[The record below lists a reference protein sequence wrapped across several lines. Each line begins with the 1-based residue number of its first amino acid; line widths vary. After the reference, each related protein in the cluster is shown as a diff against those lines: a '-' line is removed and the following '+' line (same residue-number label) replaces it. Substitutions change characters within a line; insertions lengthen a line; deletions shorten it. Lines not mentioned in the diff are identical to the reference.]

1 MDEAVLTVRREVIGM
16 PDKKRIALVTG
27 ASSGLGREFARLLAH
42 EAVDELWLVA
52 RREERLRELAVEVVL
67 PCRVFAL
74 DLTQESAL
82 EALSAALSA
91 EPVTVRWLVNAAGFG
106 RIGMA
111 ADIGAATTGRMI
123 ALNCRAA
130 AELTE
135 RVLLYMERG
144 SRVLEI
150 ASCAAFQ
157 PIPYLAAYAATKA
170 FLLRYSR
177 ALAAEV
183 AERGITVTAICP
195 YWIRDTEF
203 IHEAK
208 RTDKAGLFRGFPLA
222 TDQKTVARRSLWAAE
237 HGFTVFTPDLVST
250 LHRIITSLLPHR
262 LMIALSNIWR
272 HLAG

>member
-1 MDEAVLTVRREVIGM
+1 M
-16 PDKKRIALVTG
+16 KRIAVITG
-27 ASSGLGREFARLLAH
+27 ASSGLGREFTRLLAQ

-52 RREERLRELAVEVVL
+52 RREERLRELAAEVAL

-74 DLTQESAL
+74 DLTQESSL

-91 EPVTVRWLVNAAGFG
+91 EPVTVRWLINAAGFG

-135 RVLLYMERG
+135 RALPYMERG

-208 RTDKAGLFRGFPLA
+208 RTDKAGLFRGFPLV
-222 TDQKTVARRSLWAAE
+222 TGQKTVARRSLWAAE

-250 LHRIITSLLPHR
+250 LHRIITSILPHR

>member
-1 MDEAVLTVRREVIGM
+1 M
-16 PDKKRIALVTG
+16 PDKKRIALITG
-27 ASSGLGREFARLLAH
+27 ASSGLGREFARLLAR

-52 RREERLRELAVEVVL
+52 RRGERLRALSAELAV
-67 PCRVFAL
+67 PCRIFAL
-74 DLTQESAL
+74 DLTREVAL
-82 EALSAALSA
+82 EELSAALAA
-91 EPVTVRWLVNAAGFG
+91 EPVVVRYLVNAAGFG

-135 RVLLYMERG
+135 RALPYMERG

-183 AERGITVTAICP
+183 AARGITVTAICP

-208 RTDKAGLFRGFPLA
+208 KTDRRGLFRGFPPA
-222 TDQKTVARRSLWAAE
+222 TCPWRSVSRSPCPVRALPRWRRPPGQSLRPCGTQHLRPRAATVLSGRCGGRR
-237 HGFTVFTPDLVST
+237 TCP
-250 LHRIITSLLPHR
+250 
-262 LMIALSNIWR
+262 
-272 HLAG
+272 

>member
-1 MDEAVLTVRREVIGM
+1 M
-16 PDKKRIALVTG
+16 PDKKRIALITG
-27 ASSGLGREFARLLAH
+27 ASSGLGREFARLLAR

-52 RREERLRELAVEVVL
+52 RRGERLRELSAELDV
-67 PCRVFAL
+67 PCRIFVL
-74 DLTQESAL
+74 DLTQEAAL
-82 EALSAALSA
+82 EELSA
-91 EPVTVRWLVNAAGFG
+91 EPVVVRYLVNAAGFG

-135 RVLLYMERG
+135 RALPYMEKG

-170 FLLRYSR
+170 FLLRYSC
-177 ALAAEV
+177 ALAVEV

-208 RTDKAGLFRGFPLA
+208 KTDRAGLFRGFPLA

-250 LHRIITSLLPHR
+250 LHRIVTSILPHR
-262 LMIALSNIWR
+262 LMIALSNLWR

>member
-1 MDEAVLTVRREVIGM
+1 M
-16 PDKKRIALVTG
+16 PDKKRIALITG
-27 ASSGLGREFARLLAH
+27 ASSGLGREFARLLAR

-52 RREERLRELAVEVVL
+52 RREERLRELSAELAV
-67 PCRVFAL
+67 PCRIFAL
-74 DLTQESAL
+74 DLTREVAL
-82 EALSAALSA
+82 EELSAALAA
-91 EPVTVRWLVNAAGFG
+91 EPVVVRYLVNAAGFG

-111 ADIGAATTGRMI
+111 A
-123 ALNCRAA
+123 
-130 AELTE
+130 EFTE
-135 RVLLYMERG
+135 RALPYMEKG

-208 RTDKAGLFRGFPLA
+208 KTDRRGLFRGFSLA
-222 TDQKTVARRSLWAAE
+222 TDQKTVARRSLWAAA

-250 LHRIITSLLPHR
+250 LHRIVTSILPHR
-262 LMIALSNIWR
+262 LMIALSNLWR

>member
-1 MDEAVLTVRREVIGM
+1 M
-16 PDKKRIALVTG
+16 PDKRRIALVTG
-27 ASSGLGREFARLLAH
+27 ASSGLGREFARHLGQG
-42 EAVDELWLVA
+42 AVEELRIVV
-52 RREERLRELAVEVVL
+52 RREERLRELAAEVVL

-82 EALSAALSA
+82 ETLSSALSA
-91 EPVTVRWLVNAAGFG
+91 EPVTVRVLVNAAGFG

-135 RVLLYMERG
+135 RVLPYMERG

-237 HGFTVFTPDLVST
+237 HGFTVFTPDFVST

>member
-1 MDEAVLTVRREVIGM
+1 MDEAVLAVRREVIGM
-16 PDKKRIALVTG
+16 PDKKLIALVTG
-27 ASSGLGREFARLLAH
+27 ASSGLGREFARLLVQ

-52 RREERLRELAVEVVL
+52 RREERLRGLASEVAL

-74 DLTQESAL
+74 DLTQESSL

-135 RVLLYMERG
+135 RVLPYMERG

>member
-1 MDEAVLTVRREVIGM
+1 MDEAVLAVRREVIGM

-52 RREERLRELAVEVVL
+52 RRGERLRELSAELAV
-67 PCRVFAL
+67 PCRIFAL
-74 DLTQESAL
+74 DLTQEAAL
-82 EALSAALSA
+82 EELSEALSA
-91 EPVTVRWLVNAAGFG
+91 EPPVVRYLVNAAGFG

-111 ADIGAATTGRMI
+111 EDIGAATTGCMI

-135 RVLLYMERG
+135 RALPYMERG

-183 AERGITVTAICP
+183 AARGITVTAICH
-195 YWIRDTEF
+195 T
-203 IHEAK
+203 
-208 RTDKAGLFRGFPLA
+208 GSA
-222 TDQKTVARRSLWAAE
+222 TRSSSTRRSRRTRRGCSAASRSRRTRRPSR
-237 HGFTVFTPDLVST
+237 GARSGPPST
-250 LHRIITSLLPHR
+250 ALPSSRPTSSR
-262 LMIALSNIWR
+262 LCTASSHPSCR
-272 HLAG
+272 TAS

>member
-1 MDEAVLTVRREVIGM
+1 M
-16 PDKKRIALVTG
+16 PDKKRIALITG
-27 ASSGLGREFARLLAH
+27 ASSGLGREFARLLAR

-52 RREERLRELAVEVVL
+52 RRGERLRELSAELAV
-67 PCRVFAL
+67 PCRIFAL
-74 DLTQESAL
+74 DLTQEAAL
-82 EALSAALSA
+82 EELSAALSA
-91 EPVTVRWLVNAAGFG
+91 EPPVVRYLVNAAGFG

-135 RVLLYMERG
+135 RALPYMERG

-183 AERGITVTAICP
+183 AARGITVNMVAPGCINTDMTAVLPDKVKEGMLAAIP
-195 YWIRDTEF
+195 LKRIG
-203 IHEAK
+203 EAE
-208 RTDKAGLFRGFPLA
+208 DVAKAVCF
-222 TDQKTVARRSLWAAE
+222 
-237 HGFTVFTPDLVST
+237 LVSDEASY
-250 LHRIITSLLPHR
+250 ITGQVVNVDGG
-262 LMIALSNIWR
+262 MVM
-272 HLAG
+272 

>member
-1 MDEAVLTVRREVIGM
+1 MDFAIQGSRPIWQQLTEQLARRI
-16 PDKKRIALVTG
+16 ITG
-27 ASSGLGREFARLLAH
+27 AYPLGSRFP
-42 EAVDELWLVA
+42 AV
-52 RREERLRELAVEVVL
+52 RELAAEVAL

-82 EALSAALSA
+82 EELSAALSA

-135 RVLLYMERG
+135 RVLPYMECG

-183 AERGITVTAICP
+183 AARGITVTAICP

>member
-1 MDEAVLTVRREVIGM
+1 MDEAVLAVRREVIGM

-52 RREERLRELAVEVVL
+52 RREERLQELAAEVVL

-74 DLTQESAL
+74 DLTQESSL

-135 RVLLYMERG
+135 RVLPYMERG
-144 SRVLEI
+144 SQVLEI

-183 AERGITVTAICP
+183 AARGITVTAICP

-222 TDQKTVARRSLWAAE
+222 TDQKTVARRSLWAVE

>member
-1 MDEAVLTVRREVIGM
+1 M

-42 EAVDELWLVA
+42 EAIDALWLVA
-52 RREERLRELAVEVVL
+52 RREERLRELAAEVAL

-82 EALSAALSA
+82 EELSAALSA

-135 RVLLYMERG
+135 RVLPYMERG

-183 AERGITVTAICP
+183 AARGITVTAICP

>member
-1 MDEAVLTVRREVIGM
+1 M

-52 RREERLRELAVEVVL
+52 RREERLQELAAEVVL

-135 RVLLYMERG
+135 RVLPYMEQG

-183 AERGITVTAICP
+183 AQRGITVTAICP

-237 HGFTVFTPDLVST
+237 HGCTVFTPDLVST

>member
-1 MDEAVLTVRREVIGM
+1 MDEAVLAVRREVIGM

-52 RREERLRELAVEVVL
+52 RREERLQELAAEVVL

-74 DLTQESAL
+74 DLTQESSL

-135 RVLLYMERG
+135 RVLPYMEQG

-183 AERGITVTAICP
+183 AQRGITVTAICP

>member
-1 MDEAVLTVRREVIGM
+1 M

-52 RREERLRELAVEVVL
+52 RREERLRELAAEVAL

-74 DLTQESAL
+74 DLTQKSAL
-82 EALSAALSA
+82 EELSATLSA

-135 RVLLYMERG
+135 RALPYMERG

-208 RTDKAGLFRGFPLA
+208 QTDKAGLFRGFPLA

>member
-1 MDEAVLTVRREVIGM
+1 MIGM
-16 PDKKRIALVTG
+16 PDKRHIALITG
-27 ASSGLGREFARLLAH
+27 ASSGLGREFARLLAR
-42 EAVDELWLVA
+42 EVVDELWLVA
-52 RREERLRELAVEVVL
+52 RREERLRELAAEVAL

-135 RVLLYMERG
+135 RALPYMEQG

-183 AERGITVTAICP
+183 AARGITVTAICP

-208 RTDKAGLFRGFPLA
+208 QTDKAGLFRGFPLA

>member
-1 MDEAVLTVRREVIGM
+1 M
-16 PDKKRIALVTG
+16 PDKKRIALITG
-27 ASSGLGREFARLLAH
+27 ASSGLGREFARLLAR

-52 RREERLRELAVEVVL
+52 RREERLRELSAELAV
-67 PCRVFAL
+67 PCRIFAL
-74 DLTQESAL
+74 DLTRE
-82 EALSAALSA
+82 ELSAALAA
-91 EPVTVRWLVNAAGFG
+91 EPVVVRYLVNAAGFG

-135 RVLLYMERG
+135 RALPYMERG

-183 AERGITVTAICP
+183 AARGITVTAICP

-208 RTDKAGLFRGFPLA
+208 KTDRRGLFRGFPLA

-237 HGFTVFTPDLVST
+237 HGFTVFTSDLVST
-250 LHRIITSLLPHR
+250 LHRIVTSILPHR
-262 LMIALSNIWR
+262 LMIALSNLWR

>member
-1 MDEAVLTVRREVIGM
+1 M
-16 PDKKRIALVTG
+16 KHIALITG

-42 EAVDELWLVA
+42 EAIDELWLVA
-52 RREERLRELAVEVVL
+52 RCEERLRELAAEVAL

-91 EPVTVRWLVNAAGFG
+91 EPLVVRYLVNAAGFG

-111 ADIGAATTGRMI
+111 ADIGAVTTGRMI

-135 RVLLYMERG
+135 RALPYMERG

-157 PIPYLAAYAATKA
+157 PIPYLAAYAATKG
-170 FLLRYSR
+170 YGR

-208 RTDKAGLFRGFPLA
+208 KTDKRGLSQGFPLA

-250 LHRIITSLLPHR
+250 LHRIITSILPHR
-262 LMIALSNIWR
+262 LMIALSNLWR

>member
-1 MDEAVLTVRREVIGM
+1 MKSLRENIITN
-16 PDKKRIALVTG
+16 KRCIALITG
-27 ASSGLGREFARLLAH
+27 ASSGLGREFARLLAR

-52 RREERLRELAVEVVL
+52 RRGERLRELSAELAV
-67 PCRVFAL
+67 PCRIFVL
-74 DLTQESAL
+74 DLTQEASL
-82 EALSAALSA
+82 EELSAALSA
-91 EPVTVRWLVNAAGFG
+91 EPPVVRYLVNAAGFG

-135 RVLLYMERG
+135 RALPYMERG

-183 AERGITVTAICP
+183 AARGITVTAICP

-208 RTDKAGLFRGFPLA
+208 KTDRRGLFRGFPLA

-250 LHRIITSLLPHR
+250 LHRVVTSILPHR
-262 LMIALSNIWR
+262 LMIALSNLWR

>member
-1 MDEAVLTVRREVIGM
+1 M

-42 EAVDELWLVA
+42 EAADTLWLVA
-52 RREERLRELAVEVVL
+52 RREERLRELAAEVAL

-82 EALSAALSA
+82 EELSAALSA

-135 RVLLYMERG
+135 RVLPYMERG
-144 SRVLEI
+144 SQVLEI

-183 AERGITVTAICP
+183 AARGITVTAICP

-208 RTDKAGLFRGFPLA
+208 KTDRRGLFRGFPLA

-250 LHRIITSLLPHR
+250 LHRVVTSILPHR
-262 LMIALSNIWR
+262 LMIALSNLWR

>member
-27 ASSGLGREFARLLAH
+27 ASSGLGREFARFLAH
-42 EAVDELWLVA
+42 EAIDELWLVA
-52 RREERLRELAVEVVL
+52 RREERLRELAAEVAL

-74 DLTQESAL
+74 DLTRESSL
-82 EALSAALSA
+82 EELSAALSA

-135 RVLLYMERG
+135 RALPYMEQG
-144 SRVLEI
+144 SRALEI

-183 AERGITVTAICP
+183 AARGITVTAICP